1 MSYEL
6 RAMGKNSKLKAQS
19 SKPKIMEIIKTSI
32 EGLLIIKPDVFKD
45 ERGYFFESYNK
56 ERFAKEGLTMDFVQ
70 DNESK
75 SSKSVLRGLH
85 FQKPP
90 YAQGKLVRVVKG
102 SVMDVAV
109 DLRKSSPTYGKW
121 ESVVLSEDNK
131 LQFWIPE
138 GFAHGFVT
146 LEDETVFNYKCTN
159 IYNKESEGSLLWNDP
174 DINIDWNIENPILSE
189 KDKVSPLFKN
199 FETPFI

>member
-1 MSYEL
+1 
-6 RAMGKNSKLKAQS
+6 
-19 SKPKIMEIIKTSI
+19 MEIIKTSI

-45 ERGYFFESYNK
+45 ERGYFFETYNK
-56 ERFAKEGLTMDFVQ
+56 ERFAREGLMMNFVQ

-75 SSKSVLRGLH
+75 SSKGVLRGLH

-109 DLRKSSPTYGKW
+109 DIRKGSPTYGRW
-121 ESVVLSEDNK
+121 ESVVLTEDNK

-146 LEDETVFNYKCTN
+146 LEDDTIFNYKCTN
-159 IYNKESEGSLLWNDP
+159 IYNKESEGSILWNDP

-189 KDKVSPLFKN
+189 KDKTSPLFKD
-199 FETPFI
+199 FKSPFIF

>member
-1 MSYEL
+1 MSVVCCQ
-6 RAMGKNSKLKAQS
+6 RQHK
-19 SKPKIMEIIKTSI
+19 MEIIKTSI
-32 EGLLIIKPDVFKD
+32 EGLLIIKPDVFRD

-56 ERFAKEGLTMDFVQ
+56 ERFAKEGLTMNFVQ

-75 SSKSVLRGLH
+75 SSKGVLRGLH

-90 YAQGKLVRVVKG
+90 FAQGKLVRVVKG
-102 SVMDVAV
+102 AVMDVAV
-109 DLRKSSPTYGKW
+109 DLRKDSPTYGKW
-121 ESVVLSEDNK
+121 ESVILSEENK

-146 LEDETVFNYKCTN
+146 LENDTIFNYKCTN

-174 DINIDWNIENPILSE
+174 DINIDWKIDDPILSE
-189 KDKVSPLFKN
+189 KDKISPFFKD

>member
-1 MSYEL
+1 
-6 RAMGKNSKLKAQS
+6 
-19 SKPKIMEIIKTSI
+19 MEIVKTSI

-56 ERFAKEGLTMDFVQ
+56 ERFLKHGLDMTFVQ

-75 SSKSVLRGLH
+75 SGKGVLRGLH

-102 SVMDVAV
+102 SVLDVAV
-109 DLRKSSPTYGKW
+109 DIREGSPTYGKW
-121 ESVVLSEDNK
+121 EATILSEENK
-131 LQFWIPE
+131 EMFWIPE

-146 LEDETVFNYKCTN
+146 LEDNTVFTYKCTN
-159 IYNKESEGSLLWNDP
+159 AYNKDSEGSLRWNDP
-174 DINIDWNIENPILSE
+174 DININWNIENPILSE
-189 KDKVSPLFKN
+189 KDKISPLFN
-199 FETPFI
+199 EFETPFK

>member
-1 MSYEL
+1 
-6 RAMGKNSKLKAQS
+6 
-19 SKPKIMEIIKTSI
+19 MEIIKTSI

-56 ERFAKEGLTMDFVQ
+56 ERFTKEGLTMNFVQ

-75 SSKSVLRGLH
+75 SSKGVLRGLH

-109 DLRKSSPTYGKW
+109 DLRKDSPTYGKW

-131 LQFWIPE
+131 LLFWIPE

-146 LEDETVFNYKCTN
+146 LEDDTIFNYKCTN
-159 IYNKESEGSLLWNDP
+159 VYNKESEGSLLWNDP

>member
-1 MSYEL
+1 MSVVCCQ
-6 RAMGKNSKLKAQS
+6 RQHK
-19 SKPKIMEIIKTSI
+19 MEITKTSI

-45 ERGYFFESYNK
+45 ERGYFYESYNK
-56 ERFAKEGLTMDFVQ
+56 ERFAKEGLEMNFVQ

-75 SSKSVLRGLH
+75 SGKGVLRGLH

-90 YAQGKLVRVVKG
+90 FAQGKLVRVVKG
-102 SVMDVAV
+102 AVMDVAV
-109 DLRKSSPTYGKW
+109 DLRKDSPTYGKW
-121 ESVVLSEDNK
+121 ESVVLNEENK

-146 LEDETVFNYKCTN
+146 LENDTIFNYKCTN

-174 DINIDWNIENPILSE
+174 DINIDWKIDDPILSE
-189 KDKVSPLFKN
+189 KDKISPFFKD